1 MIDLSKKQLPDSI
14 QVSGRDFKIHTDFQ
28 YFIIL
33 QRMMKEVHTE
43 NDFDFFFV
51 DKVPVN
57 KKNGIRELIK
67 FMYPPKELPRILEEE
82 TDSTRILDY
91 EQDSDL
97 IYSAF
102 YSYYGIDL
110 ADENLH
116 LHWYKFYSL
125 LNGIKGTKLNDIIE
139 IRQWKPRKNDSAEYK
154 AQMKK
159 LKAAWELEE
168 VLTDE
173 EKAALEKFENIASG
187 KNQSS
192 S

>member
-33 QRMMKEVHTE
+33 QRMINEVHTE
-43 NDFDFFFV
+43 KDFDFFFV
-51 DKVPVN
+51 DKVPLN
-57 KKNGIRELIK
+57 RKNGIRELLK
-67 FMYPPKELPRILEEE
+67 FMYPKKELPRILEEE
-82 TDSTRILDY
+82 TDSIRVLDY
-91 EQDSDL
+91 ELDSDL

-110 ADENLH
+110 ADDTLH

-159 LKAAWELEE
+159 LKASWELEE
-168 VLTDE
+168 VLSEE
-173 EKAALEKFENIASG
+173 EKAAVEKFENLAAG
-187 KNQSS
+187 NQSS